1 VKRKILTVVGA
12 RPQFIKA
19 GVVSRVIKNK
29 FFNQMEEVLIHTGQH
44 YDENMSDI
52 FFRQLDLPQPKVN
65 LEVGAGGHGEQTG
78 RMLLLLEQVLIQER
92 PDMVVVYGDTN
103 STLAGA
109 LAAVKIHLPVA
120 HVEAGLRSWNRKMPE
135 EINRVMVDHISS
147 LLLCPSD
154 VAINNLKNEG
164 ILNGV
169 IKTGDVMHDSALYCS
184 KKAEQEKENFNQ
196 FCKEYKISHGKYF
209 LATVH
214 RAENTD
220 QIENLKQIVSSF
232 EKLPQ
237 KVVWPVHPRT
247 HKMMEDNKIVCGNNV
262 ILTAPFSYL
271 DMILFLKNATM
282 VLTDSGGV
290 QKEAMFFETPCV
302 TLRSETE
309 WTETLDSGWN
319 LLSGIDS
326 NQIMQ
331 TVETHS
337 QTPKKDP
344 EQIYGT
350 GQSADKVITAI
361 LSYFN

>member
-1 VKRKILTVVGA
+1 MKKILTVVGA

-19 GVVSRVIKNK
+19 GVVSRIIRDN
-29 FFNQMEEVLIHTGQH
+29 FSDRLNEVLVHTGQH
-44 YDENMSDI
+44 YDENMSEI
-52 FFRQLDLPQPKVN
+52 FFKQLDLPQPKVN
-65 LEVGAGGHGEQTG
+65 LEIGSSGHGEQTG
-78 RMLLLLEQVLIQER
+78 KMLSLLEKVFIQEK

-147 LLLCPSD
+147 LLFCPSD
-154 VAINNLKNEG
+154 VSINNLKQEG
-164 ILNGV
+164 ILEGV
-169 IKTGDVMHDSALYCS
+169 VKTGDVMHDSALYCAN
-184 KKAEQEKENFNQ
+184 KAEQKMDNFDGL
-196 FCKEYKISHGKYF
+196 CKEFGVSPGNYY

-220 QIENLKQIVSSF
+220 QIENLKEIVSSF
-232 EKLPQ
+232 ERLPK
-237 KVVWPVHPRT
+237 KVIWPVHPRT
-247 HKMMEDNKIVCGNNV
+247 KKTIEENKIVCGNNI

-271 DMILFLKNATM
+271 DMILFLKNAEM
-282 VLTDSGGV
+282 ILTDSGGV

-319 LLSGIDS
+319 ILSGIDA
-326 NQIMQ
+326 NQILA

-337 QTPKKDP
+337 NTPKKNA

-350 GQSADKVITAI
+350 GKSADKVITAI
-361 LSYFN
+361 LSFFN

>member
-1 VKRKILTVVGA
+1 MKKVLTVVGA

-19 GVVSRVIKNK
+19 GVVSRVIRESFSDRIN
-29 FFNQMEEVLIHTGQH
+29 EALIHTGQH

-52 FFRQLDLPQPKVN
+52 FFKQLDLPQPKVN
-65 LEVGAGGHGEQTG
+65 LEIGSGNHGEQTG
-78 RMLLLLEQVLIQER
+78 KMLSMLEKVFIQEN

-147 LLLCPSD
+147 LLFCPSD
-154 VAINNLKNEG
+154 VSINNLKQEG
-164 ILNGV
+164 IVKGV
-169 IKTGDVMHDSALYCS
+169 VKTGDVMHDSALYCAE
-184 KKAEQEKENFNQ
+184 KAEQKTENFYNL
-196 FCKEYKISHGKYF
+196 CKEFNVSSGNYF

-232 EKLPQ
+232 QKLSK

-247 HKMMEDNKIVCGNNV
+247 KKMLEENKIVCGNNV
-262 ILTAPFSYL
+262 ALTAPFSYL
-271 DMILFLKNATM
+271 DMILFLKNAAM

-309 WTETLDSGWN
+309 WLETLDSGWN

-326 NQIMQ
+326 EQILA
-331 TVETHS
+331 TVENHS
-337 QTPKKDP
+337 KTPKKNAK
-344 EQIYGT
+344 QIYGT
-350 GQSADKVITAI
+350 GKSANKLISAI
-361 LSYFN
+361 LSFLN

>member
-1 VKRKILTVVGA
+1 MKKILTVVGA

-19 GVVSRVIKNK
+19 GVVSRVIRDN
-29 FFNQMEEVLIHTGQH
+29 FSDQLEEILIHTGQH
-44 YDENMSDI
+44 YDKDMSDI
-52 FFRQLDLPQPKVN
+52 FFKQLDLPQPKAN
-65 LEVGAGGHGEQTG
+65 LEIGSSSHGEQTG
-78 RMLLLLEQVLIQER
+78 KMLSLLEKILLQEK

-120 HVEAGLRSWNRKMPE
+120 HVEAGLRSWNRRMPE

-147 LLLCPSD
+147 LLFCPSD
-154 VAINNLKNEG
+154 VSINNLKKEG
-164 ILNGV
+164 ILEGV
-169 IKTGDVMHDSALYCS
+169 VKTGDVMYDSALYCA
-184 KKAEQEKENFNQ
+184 KKAEQEKESFNRT
-196 FCKEYKISHGKYF
+196 CKEFNISAGNYF

-220 QIENLKQIVSSF
+220 QIENLKQIISSF

-247 HKMMEDNKIVCGNNV
+247 KKTIEENKIVCGNNV
-262 ILTAPFSYL
+262 VLTSPFSYL
-271 DMILFLKNATM
+271 DMILFLKNAAM

-309 WTETLDSGWN
+309 WTETLESGWN

-326 NQIMQ
+326 SQILK
-331 TVETHS
+331 TVEAHS
-337 QTPKKDP
+337 STPKKNA

-350 GQSADKVITAI
+350 GKSADKVITAI
-361 LSYFN
+361 LSFLN